1 MILEYTIRYKIPPTT
16 FSQKMIESGKNVLTM
31 KYSGLWIAILGS
43 SGLASYRVSFPCNE
57 EIFSMMAEANIAS
70 DSIGAVAS

>member
-16 FSQKMIESGKNVLTM
+16 FSTKMIESGKNVLTM
-31 KYSGLWIAILGS
+31 KYNGLWIAIFGS
-43 SGLASYRVSFPCNE
+43 SGLASYMVPFPCNE
-57 EIFSMMAEANIAS
+57 EIFSKMAETIIAV